1 MGWEG
6 IAVVACGRFRRL
18 TDPHRE
24 REGEQMKKVTKAKQ
38 TKYTPGPWCVDDAIR
53 GQLYVMSKS
62 SCFIA
67 DMQLPEVNPDEDAEV
82 RANACLIAEAPNLLE
97 ACRAIQQWSWS
108 LPQHHR
114 EADVWKSVDTAI
126 VKAEGR

>member
-1 MGWEG
+1 MK
-6 IAVVACGRFRRL
+6 AVRKAK
-18 TDPHRE
+18 
-24 REGEQMKKVTKAKQ
+24 QTKTKQ

-67 DMQLPEVNPDEDAEV
+67 DMQLPEADPDEQAEV

-108 LPQHHR
+108 LPHRYR
-114 EADVWKSVDTAI
+114 EADVWKIVDAAI
-126 VKAEGR
+126 TKAEGR

>member
-1 MGWEG
+1 
-6 IAVVACGRFRRL
+6 
-18 TDPHRE
+18 
-24 REGEQMKKVTKAKQ
+24 MKKVTKAKQ

-67 DMQLPEVNPDEDAEV
+67 DLQLPEADPDEHAEV

-97 ACRAIQQWSWS
+97 ACRAKEFFEPRLFLWLVRFPFHELKFLG
-108 LPQHHR
+108 LPWG
-114 EADVWKSVDTAI
+114 ESAV
-126 VKAEGR
+126 

>member
-1 MGWEG
+1 
-6 IAVVACGRFRRL
+6 
-18 TDPHRE
+18 
-24 REGEQMKKVTKAKQ
+24 MKTVTKAKRTKTKQ

-67 DMQLPEVNPDEDAEV
+67 DMQLPEADPAEHAEV
-82 RANACLIAEAPNLLE
+82 RANACLMAEAPNLLE

-108 LPQHHR
+108 LPHQYR
-114 EADVWKSVDTAI
+114 EADVWKIVDAAI
-126 VKAEGR
+126 TRAEGR